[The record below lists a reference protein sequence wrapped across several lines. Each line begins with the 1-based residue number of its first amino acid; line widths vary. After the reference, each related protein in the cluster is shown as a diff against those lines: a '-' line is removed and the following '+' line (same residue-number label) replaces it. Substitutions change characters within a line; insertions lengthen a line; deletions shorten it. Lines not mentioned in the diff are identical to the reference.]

1 MLRTLT
7 LTNLALLLF
16 LTLFLLLLPSKASA
30 EIECQIGISSGSV
43 SWSGE
48 ILGDKPYTCAR
59 TCRYNLA
66 TVAVCFVNNGTCHG
80 EFVSNGKHCL
90 MSNGQIDPSDGL
102 RFGGNTVIRDPSADP
117 DKPWDPNAP
126 SSMPAKVMNVIRGMP
141 RDTTSGIQQAQAFK
155 DIAHIEGMGVMT
167 LDELLIKNSQLLD
180 INKGYSS
187 LMSTMSGQLYSI
199 RNLSDYIEKNTA
211 QTAAFSQMS
220 ANTLGNILNKLSDS
234 GSGGGTGGGD
244 SETYL
249 KNISNAISN
258 HFIGNSYSALAH
270 LDNTVSRLDSVKRTL
285 DDNYSSF
292 TNYFAFRMDSLEK
305 ALSGIGGGGGDV
317 DLSGGKSFI
326 VLWPSSFLSFLQTM
340 RVSLIPVTFRP
351 ICHSFKLVSQMIEA
365 WPNTI
370 LRVASFTRSRSMR
383 ALCVIA
389 NTTGIFTCSRLIG
402 GKLIRLSVP
411 VQKSV
416 ISTKAVTLTFGRC
429 VNLTSINTPRIRARP
444 LFPRVKTQT
453 SRRRKF
459 RLMRSCFTSP
469 HRRGTRRTA
478 KG

>member
-43 SWSGE
+43 SWAGVTF
-48 ILGDKPYTCAR
+48 GDKPYTCVR

-80 EFVSNGKHCL
+80 EFISNGNHCL
-90 MSNGQIDPSDGL
+90 NGAGQIDGSDGL
-102 RFGGNTVIRDPSADP
+102 RFGGNTVIPDPSADP
-117 DKPWDPNAP
+117 QKPWDPNAP
-126 SSMPAKVMNVIRGMP
+126 SPMPNKVQNVLNRMP
-141 RDTTSGIQQAQAFK
+141 TDTTSGRQQAQALK
-155 DIAHIEGMGVMT
+155 DMAYIEGMGVMT
-167 LDELLIKNSQLLD
+167 LDNILIKNSQLLD

-199 RNLSDYIEKNTA
+199 RNLSDYIEKNTS

-234 GSGGGTGGGD
+234 GSGGSTGGGD

-285 DDNYSSF
+285 DDNYNSF

-317 DLSGGKSFI
+317 DLSGVESGIGSLNTGIDSVKSGI
-326 VLWPSSFLSFLQTM
+326 DNLNGLLGGNGLTKPGISSGVNFGEMPLYGSDSLAALNTEITDLQKEYSEKIKDFKKLFSFDVSKLNTGEYKEHSLSFRFANGQETSIKSSVLPAL
-340 RVSLIPVTFRP
+340 VANAGLI
-351 ICHSFKLVSQMIEA
+351 S
-365 WPNTI
+365 
-370 LRVASFTRSRSMR
+370 
-383 ALCVIA
+383 
-389 NTTGIFTCSRLIG
+389 
-402 GKLIRLSVP
+402 
-411 VQKSV
+411 SV
-416 ISTKAVTLTFGRC
+416 ILFLAALAG
-429 VNLTSINTPRIRARP
+429 LRI
-444 LFPRVKTQT
+444 VMGGGDK
-453 SRRRKF
+453 
-459 RLMRSCFTSP
+459 
-469 HRRGTRRTA
+469 
-478 KG
+478 

>member
-43 SWSGE
+43 SWAGVTF
-48 ILGDKPYTCAR
+48 GDKPYTCVR

-80 EFVSNGKHCL
+80 EFISNGNHCL
-90 MSNGQIDPSDGL
+90 NGAGQIDGSDGL
-102 RFGGNTVIRDPSADP
+102 RFGGNTVIPDPSADP

-126 SSMPAKVMNVIRGMP
+126 SPMPNKVQNVLNRMP
-141 RDTTSGIQQAQAFK
+141 TDTTSGRQQAQALK
-155 DIAHIEGMGVMT
+155 DMAYIEGMGVMT
-167 LDELLIKNSQLLD
+167 LDNILIKNSQLLD

-211 QTAAFSQMS
+211 QTAAYSQMS

-285 DDNYSSF
+285 DDNYNSF

-317 DLSGGKSFI
+317 DLSGVESGIGSLNTGIDSVKSGI
-326 VLWPSSFLSFLQTM
+326 DNLNGLLGGNGLTKPGISSGVNFGEMPLYGSDSLAALNTEITDLQKEYSEKIKDFRKLFSFDVSKLNTGEYKEHSLSFRFANGQETSIKSSVLPAL
-340 RVSLIPVTFRP
+340 VANAGLI
-351 ICHSFKLVSQMIEA
+351 S
-365 WPNTI
+365 
-370 LRVASFTRSRSMR
+370 
-383 ALCVIA
+383 
-389 NTTGIFTCSRLIG
+389 
-402 GKLIRLSVP
+402 
-411 VQKSV
+411 SV
-416 ISTKAVTLTFGRC
+416 ILFLAALAG
-429 VNLTSINTPRIRARP
+429 LRI
-444 LFPRVKTQT
+444 VMGGGDK
-453 SRRRKF
+453 
-459 RLMRSCFTSP
+459 
-469 HRRGTRRTA
+469 
-478 KG
+478 

>member
-43 SWSGE
+43 SWAGVTF
-48 ILGDKPYTCAR
+48 GDKPYTCVR

-80 EFVSNGKHCL
+80 ELISNGNHCL
-90 MSNGQIDPSDGL
+90 NGAGQIDGSDGL
-102 RFGGNTVIRDPSADP
+102 RFGGNTVIPDPSADP
-117 DKPWDPNAP
+117 QKPWDPNAP
-126 SSMPAKVMNVIRGMP
+126 SPMPNKVQNVLNRMP
-141 RDTTSGIQQAQAFK
+141 TDTTSGRQQAQALK
-155 DIAHIEGMGVMT
+155 DMAYIEGMGVMT
-167 LDELLIKNSQLLD
+167 LDNILIKNSQLLD

-234 GSGGGTGGGD
+234 GSGGSTGGGD

-285 DDNYSSF
+285 DDNYNSF

-317 DLSGGKSFI
+317 DLSGVESGIGSLNTGIDSVKSGIDNLNGLLGGNGLTKPGISSGVNFGEMPLYGSDSLAALNTEITELQKEYSEKIKDFKKLFSFDVSKLNTGEYKEHSLSFRFANGQETNNKSI
-326 VLWPSSFLSFLQTM
+326 VLPTLVANSGLISSVLLFLAVL
-340 RVSLIPVTFRP
+340 
-351 ICHSFKLVSQMIEA
+351 A
-365 WPNTI
+365 G
-370 LRVASFTRSRSMR
+370 LRIVM
-383 ALCVIA
+383 
-389 NTTGIFTCSRLIG
+389 G
-402 GKLIRLSVP
+402 GGDR
-411 VQKSV
+411 
-416 ISTKAVTLTFGRC
+416 
-429 VNLTSINTPRIRARP
+429 
-444 LFPRVKTQT
+444 
-453 SRRRKF
+453 
-459 RLMRSCFTSP
+459 
-469 HRRGTRRTA
+469 
-478 KG
+478 

>member
-43 SWSGE
+43 SWAGVTF
-48 ILGDKPYTCAR
+48 GDKPYTCVR

-80 EFVSNGKHCL
+80 EFISNGNHCL
-90 MSNGQIDPSDGL
+90 NGAGQIDGSDGL
-102 RFGGNTVIRDPSADP
+102 RFGGNTVIPDPSADP

-126 SSMPAKVMNVIRGMP
+126 SPMPNKVQNVLNRMP
-141 RDTTSGIQQAQAFK
+141 TDTTSGRQQAQALK
-155 DIAHIEGMGVMT
+155 DMAYIEGMGVMT
-167 LDELLIKNSQLLD
+167 LDNILIKNSQLLD

-234 GSGGGTGGGD
+234 GLGGGTGGGD

-285 DDNYSSF
+285 DDNYNSF

-317 DLSGGKSFI
+317 DLSGVESGIGSLNTGIDSVKSGI
-326 VLWPSSFLSFLQTM
+326 DNLNGLLGGNGLTKPGISSGVNFGEMPLYGSDSLAALNTEITDLQKEYSEKIKDFRKLFSFDVSKLNTGEYKEHSLSFKFANGQETSIKSSVFPAL
-340 RVSLIPVTFRP
+340 VANAGLI
-351 ICHSFKLVSQMIEA
+351 S
-365 WPNTI
+365 
-370 LRVASFTRSRSMR
+370 
-383 ALCVIA
+383 
-389 NTTGIFTCSRLIG
+389 
-402 GKLIRLSVP
+402 
-411 VQKSV
+411 SV
-416 ISTKAVTLTFGRC
+416 ILFLAALAG
-429 VNLTSINTPRIRARP
+429 LRI
-444 LFPRVKTQT
+444 VMGGGDK
-453 SRRRKF
+453 
-459 RLMRSCFTSP
+459 
-469 HRRGTRRTA
+469 
-478 KG
+478 

>member
-43 SWSGE
+43 SWAGVTF
-48 ILGDKPYTCAR
+48 GDKPYTCVR

-80 EFVSNGKHCL
+80 EFISNGNHCL
-90 MSNGQIDPSDGL
+90 NGAGQIDGSDGL
-102 RFGGNTVIRDPSADP
+102 RFGGNTVIPDPSADP

-126 SSMPAKVMNVIRGMP
+126 SPMPNKVQNVLNRMP
-141 RDTTSGIQQAQAFK
+141 TDTTSGRQQAQALK
-155 DIAHIEGMGVMT
+155 DMAYIEGMGVMT
-167 LDELLIKNSQLLD
+167 LDNILIKNSQLLD

-234 GSGGGTGGGD
+234 GSGGGTGGGN

-285 DDNYSSF
+285 DDNYNSF

-317 DLSGGKSFI
+317 DLSGVESGIGSLNTGIDSVKSGI
-326 VLWPSSFLSFLQTM
+326 DNLNGLLGGNGLTKPGISSGVNFGETPLYGSDSLAALNTEITELQKEYSEKIKDFKKLFSFDVSKLNTGEYKEHSLSFRFANGQETSIKSSVFPAL
-340 RVSLIPVTFRP
+340 VANAGLI
-351 ICHSFKLVSQMIEA
+351 S
-365 WPNTI
+365 
-370 LRVASFTRSRSMR
+370 
-383 ALCVIA
+383 
-389 NTTGIFTCSRLIG
+389 
-402 GKLIRLSVP
+402 
-411 VQKSV
+411 SV
-416 ISTKAVTLTFGRC
+416 ILFLAALAG
-429 VNLTSINTPRIRARP
+429 LRI
-444 LFPRVKTQT
+444 VMGGGDK
-453 SRRRKF
+453 
-459 RLMRSCFTSP
+459 
-469 HRRGTRRTA
+469 
-478 KG
+478 

>member
-16 LTLFLLLLPSKASA
+16 LTLFLLLLPPKANA

-43 SWSGE
+43 SWAGE

-90 MSNGQIDPSDGL
+90 LANGQIDPSDGL

-117 DKPWDPNAP
+117 QKPWDPNAP

-155 DIAHIEGMGVMT
+155 DIAQIEGMGVMT

-199 RNLSDYIEKNTA
+199 RNLSDYIEKNTS
-211 QTAAFSQMS
+211 QSAAYSQMS

-234 GSGGGTGGGD
+234 GSGGGSGLPDSQLNSFMGSMSTTRSVISANSNNIVSAVRDVREAVRPVEFGINSVNEKLQLVNENLAGLSEGLFHTMEDNTNKIVSAINANGGG
-244 SETYL
+244 S
-249 KNISNAISN
+249 
-258 HFIGNSYSALAH
+258 GN
-270 LDNTVSRLDSVKRTL
+270 
-285 DDNYSSF
+285 
-292 TNYFAFRMDSLEK
+292 
-305 ALSGIGGGGGDV
+305 G
-317 DLSGGKSFI
+317 DLSGVQSGIDSIK
-326 VLWPSSFLSFLQTM
+326 
-340 RVSLIPVTFRP
+340 
-351 ICHSFKLVSQMIEA
+351 
-365 WPNTI
+365 
-370 LRVASFTRSRSMR
+370 
-383 ALCVIA
+383 
-389 NTTGIFTCSRLIG
+389 TGIDNLNGLLSGNGLSKPGIGSGVDFGELPLYGEDAITKLNTEITDLQKEYSEKTKEFKKLFSFDITKLESGQYKDHSLTFKFANGATTKFTSGVFPALVDNAALI
-402 GKLIRLSVP
+402 S
-411 VQKSV
+411 SV
-416 ISTKAVTLTFGRC
+416 I
-429 VNLTSINTPRIRARP
+429 
-444 LFPRVKTQT
+444 LFLAAFAGIKTIMGE
-453 SRRRKF
+453 RE
-459 RLMRSCFTSP
+459 
-469 HRRGTRRTA
+469 
-478 KG
+478 

>member
-180 INKGYSS
+180 INKGFSS
-187 LMSTMSGQLYSI
+187 QINTMTGAVNAM
-199 RNLSDYIEKNTA
+199 RNLSDYIEKNTF
-211 QTAAFSQMS
+211 QTAQQSQM
-220 ANTLGNILNKLSDS
+220 ANNTLANILNKLSDS
-234 GSGGGTGGGD
+234 GSGGGSGLPDSQLNSFMGSMSTTRSVISANSNNIVSAVRDVREAVRPVEFGINQLNSNVSQLTENVGMMAEGLRNQMIEDTDKIVSALNSGGSGGGNTDLSGVQSGIDSIKTGIDNLNGLLGGNGLTKPGISSGVNFGEMPLYGSDSLAALNTEITDLQKEYSEKIKDFQKLFSFDVSKLNTGEYKEHSLSFRFANGQETSIKSSVFPALVANAGLISSVILFLAALAGLRIVMGGGD
-244 SETYL
+244 
-249 KNISNAISN
+249 K
-258 HFIGNSYSALAH
+258 
-270 LDNTVSRLDSVKRTL
+270 
-285 DDNYSSF
+285 
-292 TNYFAFRMDSLEK
+292 
-305 ALSGIGGGGGDV
+305 
-317 DLSGGKSFI
+317 
-326 VLWPSSFLSFLQTM
+326 
-340 RVSLIPVTFRP
+340 
-351 ICHSFKLVSQMIEA
+351 
-365 WPNTI
+365 
-370 LRVASFTRSRSMR
+370 
-383 ALCVIA
+383 
-389 NTTGIFTCSRLIG
+389 
-402 GKLIRLSVP
+402 
-411 VQKSV
+411 
-416 ISTKAVTLTFGRC
+416 
-429 VNLTSINTPRIRARP
+429 
-444 LFPRVKTQT
+444 
-453 SRRRKF
+453 
-459 RLMRSCFTSP
+459 
-469 HRRGTRRTA
+469 
-478 KG
+478 

>member
-43 SWSGE
+43 SWAGVTF
-48 ILGDKPYTCAR
+48 GDKPYTCVR

-80 EFVSNGKHCL
+80 EFISNGNHCL
-90 MSNGQIDPSDGL
+90 NGAGQIDGSDGL
-102 RFGGNTVIRDPSADP
+102 RFGGNTVIPDPSADP

-126 SSMPAKVMNVIRGMP
+126 SPMPNKVQNVLNRMP
-141 RDTTSGIQQAQAFK
+141 TDTTSGRQQAQALK
-155 DIAHIEGMGVMT
+155 DMAYIEGMGVMT
-167 LDELLIKNSQLLD
+167 LDNILIKNSQLLD

-199 RNLSDYIEKNTA
+199 RNLSNYIEKNTS

-234 GSGGGTGGGD
+234 GSGGSTGGGD

-285 DDNYSSF
+285 DDNYNSF

-317 DLSGGKSFI
+317 DLSGVESGIGSLNTGIDSVKSGI
-326 VLWPSSFLSFLQTM
+326 DNLNGLLGGNGLTKPGISSGVNFGEMPLYGSDSLAALNTEITDLQKEYSEKIKDFKKLFSFDVSKLNTGEYKEHSLSFRFANGQETSIKSSVFPAL
-340 RVSLIPVTFRP
+340 VANAGLI
-351 ICHSFKLVSQMIEA
+351 S
-365 WPNTI
+365 
-370 LRVASFTRSRSMR
+370 
-383 ALCVIA
+383 
-389 NTTGIFTCSRLIG
+389 
-402 GKLIRLSVP
+402 
-411 VQKSV
+411 SV
-416 ISTKAVTLTFGRC
+416 ILFLAALAG
-429 VNLTSINTPRIRARP
+429 LRI
-444 LFPRVKTQT
+444 VMGGGDK
-453 SRRRKF
+453 
-459 RLMRSCFTSP
+459 
-469 HRRGTRRTA
+469 
-478 KG
+478 

>member
-43 SWSGE
+43 SWAGVTF
-48 ILGDKPYTCAR
+48 GDKPYTCVR

-80 EFVSNGKHCL
+80 EFISNGNHCL
-90 MSNGQIDPSDGL
+90 NGAGQIDGSDGL
-102 RFGGNTVIRDPSADP
+102 RFGGNTVIPDPSADP

-126 SSMPAKVMNVIRGMP
+126 SPMPNKVQNVLNRMP
-141 RDTTSGIQQAQAFK
+141 TDTTSGRQQAQALK
-155 DIAHIEGMGVMT
+155 DMAYIEGMGVMT
-167 LDELLIKNSQLLD
+167 LDNILIKNSQLLD

-285 DDNYSSF
+285 DDNYNSF

-305 ALSGIGGGGGDV
+305 ALSGIGGGGGDDV
-317 DLSGGKSFI
+317 DLSGVESGIGSLNTGIDSVKSGI
-326 VLWPSSFLSFLQTM
+326 DNLNGLLGGNGLTKPGISSGVNFGEMPLYGSDSLAALNTEITDLQKEYSEKIKDFKKLFSFDVSKLNTGEYKEHSLSFRFANGQETSIKSSVLPAL
-340 RVSLIPVTFRP
+340 VANAGLI
-351 ICHSFKLVSQMIEA
+351 S
-365 WPNTI
+365 
-370 LRVASFTRSRSMR
+370 
-383 ALCVIA
+383 
-389 NTTGIFTCSRLIG
+389 
-402 GKLIRLSVP
+402 
-411 VQKSV
+411 SV
-416 ISTKAVTLTFGRC
+416 ILFLAALAG
-429 VNLTSINTPRIRARP
+429 LRI
-444 LFPRVKTQT
+444 VMGGGDK
-453 SRRRKF
+453 
-459 RLMRSCFTSP
+459 
-469 HRRGTRRTA
+469 
-478 KG
+478 

>member
-16 LTLFLLLLPSKASA
+16 FTLFLLLLPSKASA

-48 ILGDKPYTCAR
+48 TLGDKPYTCVR

-199 RNLSDYIEKNTA
+199 RNLSDYIEKNTS
-211 QTAAFSQMS
+211 QTAAFTQMS

-234 GSGGGTGGGD
+234 GSGGGTGLPDSQLNSFMGSMSTTRSVINANSDNIVRAVRDVREAVRPVEFGINAVNEKLQLVNENLAGLSEGLFYTMEDNTNKIVSAINANGGGSGGGNTDLSGVQSGID
-244 SETYL
+244 SIKSGIDNLNGLLGGNGLTKPGISSGVNFGETPLYGSDSL
-249 KNISNAISN
+249 AALNTEITDLQKEYSEKIKDFQKLFSFDVSKLNTGEYKEHSLSFRFANGQETSIKSSVFPALVANAGLISSVILFLA
-258 HFIGNSYSALAH
+258 ALAG
-270 LDNTVSRLDSVKRTL
+270 LRIV
-285 DDNYSSF
+285 
-292 TNYFAFRMDSLEK
+292 M
-305 ALSGIGGGGGDV
+305 GGGD
-317 DLSGGKSFI
+317 K
-326 VLWPSSFLSFLQTM
+326 
-340 RVSLIPVTFRP
+340 
-351 ICHSFKLVSQMIEA
+351 
-365 WPNTI
+365 
-370 LRVASFTRSRSMR
+370 
-383 ALCVIA
+383 
-389 NTTGIFTCSRLIG
+389 
-402 GKLIRLSVP
+402 
-411 VQKSV
+411 
-416 ISTKAVTLTFGRC
+416 
-429 VNLTSINTPRIRARP
+429 
-444 LFPRVKTQT
+444 
-453 SRRRKF
+453 
-459 RLMRSCFTSP
+459 
-469 HRRGTRRTA
+469 
-478 KG
+478 